1 MQKRAFHHRSV
12 MKGTLSLALVSAALM
27 VGACGF
33 DHSTNV
39 LTPTSINTNTSGS
52 SSGAPMV
59 GVWSSNA
66 LPTLPTGSTCG
77 NFHYQIASQTATT
90 IAGTF
95 TGECGGGITITG
107 NATGQLSGTN
117 VAMTVTGSAS
127 GPGLPANCPFTLT
140 GNGSIEDNGNTLRI
154 PFSGTTC
161 LGPVSGVEV
170 LRKPQPATNPPAPTP
185 TPDPTPPPP
194 PPPPAP
200 TSVDAIDMQ
209 SISIVGSPD
218 VRSWP
223 PTATIHVL
231 DFNSSGVSIDFTK
244 KTGAGRWPDV
254 VPPGW
259 TGGLQYTVW
268 MVVNHGGRWY
278 SAGGVEFWYGLGR
291 SGGPPSQFAN
301 NWYYNA
307 QVWAPL
313 TYHQPAVGEQVGF
326 FVTAGDQRAKDVHAV
341 AERSNIVVIPF
352 PSDAG

>member
-1 MQKRAFHHRSV
+1 

-39 LTPTSINTNTSGS
+39 LTPTSINTTTSGS
-52 SSGAPMV
+52 SSPGSPLV
-59 GVWSSNA
+59 GMWSSNA

-77 NFHYQIASQTATT
+77 NFHYQIAAQTATS

-95 TGECGGGITITG
+95 TGECGGGITISG
-107 NATGQLSGTN
+107 NATGQVSGTN
-117 VAMTVTGSAS
+117 IAMTVNGTGS
-127 GPGLPANCPFTLT
+127 GPGLPSSCPFTLT

-161 LGPVSGVEV
+161 VGPVSGVEV
-170 LRKPQPATNPPAPTP
+170 LRKPQPAANPPAPTPTPTP

-194 PPPPAP
+194 PAP
-200 TSVDAIDMQ
+200 TSNDAIDMQ
-209 SISIVGSPD
+209 SVSIVGSPD

-223 PTATIHVL
+223 ATARIRVL
-231 DFNSSGVSIDFTK
+231 DFNSSGLAIDFTK
-244 KTGAGRWPDV
+244 KDGAGRWPDV

-259 TGGLQYTVW
+259 DGGLQYTVW

-278 SAGGVEFWYGLGR
+278 SAGGVEYWFGLGR
-291 SGGPPSQFAN
+291 SGGPPSRFAS
-301 NWYYNA
+301 NWYYNP
-307 QVWAPL
+307 QLWAPM

-326 FVTAGDQRAKDVHAV
+326 FVTAGDQRAKDVHIV
-341 AERSNIVVIPF
+341 AERSNIVVVPF
-352 PSDAG
+352 PSDGGGYYPF